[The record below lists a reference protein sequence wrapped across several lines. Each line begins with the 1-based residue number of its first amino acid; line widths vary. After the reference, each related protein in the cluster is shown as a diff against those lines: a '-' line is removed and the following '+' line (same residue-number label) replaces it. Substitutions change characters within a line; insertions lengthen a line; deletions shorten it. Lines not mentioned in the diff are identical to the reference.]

1 MKVLSQLDP
10 NYYKDQIESR
20 NKREI
25 MLNLENAKLGAE
37 IQVIK
42 N

>member
-37 IQVIK
+37 IQVI
-42 N
+42 